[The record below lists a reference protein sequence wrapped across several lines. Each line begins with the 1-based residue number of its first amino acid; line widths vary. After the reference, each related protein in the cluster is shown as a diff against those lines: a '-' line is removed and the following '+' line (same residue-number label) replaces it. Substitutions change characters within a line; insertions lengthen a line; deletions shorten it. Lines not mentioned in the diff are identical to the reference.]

1 MQDLGKLKID
11 LEEWSKYN
19 TFFAYREKENNHG
32 YTTKYIRIKNKDSK
46 CFVAL
51 ICYECSE
58 LASSQWVHLAKWSF
72 YT

>member
-1 MQDLGKLKID
+1 MQDLGWLKIYI
-11 LEEWSKYN
+11 EERSKYN
-19 TFFAYREKENNHG
+19 TFFAYGEKENNHG
-32 YTTKYIRIKNKDSK
+32 YTTKSIRIKNKDSK

>member
-11 LEEWSKYN
+11 LEECEAS
-19 TFFAYREKENNHG
+19 TTHFFFAYREKENNHG

-58 LASSQWVHLAKWSF
+58 LASSQWVHLAK
-72 YT
+72 